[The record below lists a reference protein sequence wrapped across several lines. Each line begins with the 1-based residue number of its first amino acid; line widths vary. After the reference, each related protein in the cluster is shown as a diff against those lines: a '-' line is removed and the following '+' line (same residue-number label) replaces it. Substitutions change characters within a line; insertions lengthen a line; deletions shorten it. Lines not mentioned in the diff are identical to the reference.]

1 MGVAGVRR
9 DHSTHFHSPSAK
21 WLHQL
26 FPVCR
31 PSRVHTLTDAREM
44 KQKFSAGKNYTDYIL
59 RNRACSQ
66 SMFSLKQNT

>member
-9 DHSTHFHSPSAK
+9 DRSYAFSLAKREVASPAFSC
-21 WLHQL
+21 
-26 FPVCR
+26 V
-31 PSRVHTLTDAREM
+31 PSRVHTLTDARRM

-66 SMFSLKQNT
+66 SMFSLKQNI